1 MKNVLMGFALL
12 AIGSVYSA
20 SASTVQ
26 FNTNNSQLCVG
37 AFGCSS
43 QTVSFGTLTL
53 TYDPFTSGLLDASP
67 LAATNFGSLTLA
79 CTGSGTT
86 CAQSTIAA
94 GTNLYLRFTQVL
106 PEAGNGSI
114 NSSSIIGTIG
124 GNGGSA
130 SISWS
135 VLTNDIITANFTTRY
150 SVSNSPL
157 NLVTP
162 SGGGTT
168 TIQGTVSNVVP
179 EPATYAMLG
188 SALIGLG
195 LLRRRKA

>member
-67 LAATNFGSLTLA
+67 LAATNFGSLTLT